1 MNGSIKIEVVEE
13 QYSYRN
19 IAYAF
24 LRWSFLILAGTMC
37 YSFLWAPSHTGE
49 MALAYLLS
57 FLFVASYY
65 PVLRNFRKERH
76 KLFYRRFL
84 TILSLRFVFVL
95 IMLVVILTVTK
106 FHQIYFTVS
115 FIILYILHSVIEI
128 ILINK
133 ILQTDN

>member
-1 MNGSIKIEVVEE
+1 M
-13 QYSYRN
+13 
-19 IAYAF
+19 
-24 LRWSFLILAGTMC
+24 
-37 YSFLWAPSHTGE
+37 GE
-49 MALAYLLS
+49 LALAYLLS

-65 PVLRNFRKERH
+65 PVLRNFRNKRH
-76 KLFYRRFL
+76 KIFYRRFW
-84 TILSLRFVFVL
+84 TILSLRFVFVI
-95 IMLVVILTVTK
+95 IMLVVILMVTK

>member
-1 MNGSIKIEVVEE
+1 MVEE
-13 QYSYRN
+13 RYRYRN
-19 IAYAF
+19 IVYTF
-24 LRWSFLILAGTMC
+24 LRWSILTLAGTLC
-37 YSFLWAPSHTGE
+37 YSFLWAPSHMGE

-65 PVLRNFRKERH
+65 PVLRNFREARH
-76 KLFYRRFL
+76 KIFYRRFL
-84 TILSLRFVFVL
+84 TVLALRFVFVL
-95 IMLVVILTVTK
+95 IMLVVILMVTK

-133 ILQTDN
+133 VLQTDN